1 MAKRSE
7 KEVREEEIGDM
18 FEAMSNLRTR
28 RLIRRI
34 IASCGVF
41 LSAFRPRVNVLP
53 DQLVTFNAAQRDIGL
68 WLQDEAMNANPEM
81 FIRMNSEAIAHKAL
95 DRGDE

>member
-1 MAKRSE
+1 MAKSA

-34 IASCGVF
+34 IANCGVF
-41 LSAFRPRVNVLP
+41 LSAFRARPGVPP

-68 WLQDEAMNANPEM
+68 WLQDEAMNCNPEM
-81 FIRMNSEAIAHKAL
+81 FVRMNSEAIAQKAL
-95 DRGDE
+95 ERDE

>member
-1 MAKRSE
+1 MAKSA

-34 IASCGVF
+34 IANCGVF
-41 LSAFRPRVNVLP
+41 LSAFRPREGVRPEDWQTVNS
-53 DQLVTFNAAQRDIGL
+53 AQRDIGL
-68 WLQDEAMNANPEM
+68 WVQDEAMKANPEM
-81 FIRMNSEAIAHKAL
+81 FVRMNSEAVAQKAL
-95 DRGDE
+95 ERGDE